1 MAYPRYRRAR
11 GIISVVLFATVF
23 AMSSVLAQTAPTEVK
38 FRKGSILSFDQQV
51 KQSDIY
57 LARMHTIQARMDSL
71 SKTAKGEK
79 DIIKLQCLSDKRRRT
94 VGVIVTAK
102 QFRKAMEQP
111 GIRGDAGARN
121 HEFSKLTIS
130 YQKVV
135 VLGQEAEG
143 CIGEDIAYVGK
154 TQVELAIADSIT
166 TEDPTV
172 ELPPELPTINPPV
185 ASPQQ

>member
-1 MAYPRYRRAR
+1 VILLAA
-11 GIISVVLFATVF
+11 G
-23 AMSSVLAQTAPTEVK
+23 SVLAQDKPTEVK
-38 FRKGSILSFDQQV
+38 FRKGSILSFADQV
-51 KQSDIY
+51 KQSDVY
-57 LARMHTIQARMDSL
+57 LARMKKIQARMDSL
-71 SKTAKGEK
+71 SKEAKTDK
-79 DIIKLQCLSDKRRRT
+79 DIIKLQCLSDKKRRT
-94 VGVIVTAK
+94 VGVIVTAN
-102 QFRKAMEQP
+102 QFRKALAQP
-111 GIRGDAGARN
+111 QIRGDAGARN

-185 ASPQQ
+185 ASPDQ